1 MKKIKI
7 ISFFIVLF
15 TSNLI
20 HAQIENVIV
29 ETYYISTATDSIEF
43 VMAGGN
49 GIEQGTVTYRVFI
62 DLTPGS
68 KLKKIYGDANHIL
81 KFSSTSPFFNN
92 VDGLSFA
99 KDFNNLNA
107 HKNPT
112 FALDTWL
119 TIGQTT
125 KTIAG
130 KTNFGIPK
138 WQDRNGTNILS
149 SNISLTNTAIPIP
162 LTVSDG
168 MDTIANNIPTSWLDA
183 GFITIGGG
191 DSTIFGS
198 TKIQSKFASNNAVLQ
213 NSGVRGV
220 IADSN
225 QVLIAQLSTKG
236 EISFEINLEIEEL
249 VGGVPTI
256 VKYVA
261 NDSILLGGEKYS
273 AFLKYPASCGCK
285 DPRFLEYSNK
295 YSCNDSAACHNLIVY
310 GCMDTMACNF
320 DSKANYPVKGL
331 CCYPGSCGGREIST
345 VCPSI
350 NGDSFDF
357 EIYPNPTTEILFLN
371 TLPGNAKQ
379 IKYSIFDS
387 FGTLI
392 LTKDL
397 GTTTR
402 VINEEINL
410 SNINNGLYLIRVD
423 FDSTFSS
430 KLFLKN

>member
-7 ISFFIVLF
+7 ITFIIVLF
-15 TSNLI
+15 IANLI

-43 VMAGGN
+43 ATAGGTP
-49 GIEQGTVTYRVFI
+49 IEIGTKTYRVFI
-62 DLTPGS
+62 DLAPGC

-81 KFSSTSPFFNN
+81 KFSSTTPFFNN

-99 KDFNNLNA
+99 KDFLNLNA

-112 FALDTWL
+112 SALDTWL

-125 KTIAG
+125 KTIGG
-130 KTNFGIPK
+130 KTNYGILK
-138 WQDRNGTNILS
+138 SQDRNGTTILT
-149 SNISLTNTAIPIP
+149 SNISLTNTAIPIS
-162 LTVSDG
+162 LTTSDG
-168 MDTIANNIPTSWLDA
+168 MDTIAGSAPTSWLNA

-198 TKIQSKFASNNAVLQ
+198 TKIRSEFISNNAVLQ

-220 IADSN
+220 IVDSN

-236 EISFEINLEIEEL
+236 DISFEINLEVEEL
-249 VGGVPTI
+249 IGGIPTV

-285 DPRFLEYSNK
+285 DPRFIEYSNE
-295 YSCNDSAACHNLIVY
+295 YSCVDSTACQHLIVY

-320 DSKANYPVKGL
+320 DPRANYSVRGL
-331 CCYPGSCGGREIST
+331 CCYPGSCGGRELTT

-357 EIYPNPTTEILFLN
+357 EIFPNPTTENIFLN
-371 TLPGNAKQ
+371 TQPGNAKQ
-379 IKYSIFDS
+379 ISYSVFDS
-387 FGTLI
+387 FGVLK

-402 VINEEINL
+402 VINEEIDL
-410 SNINNGLYLIRVD
+410 SNLNSGLYLIRLD
-423 FDSTFSS
+423 FDSKFSS